1 MSVTL
6 ASELVCLDS
15 REATYSPVGCIR
27 KGDQPV
33 ARRTIVETFDDID
46 GTPVEDGGES
56 ISFAVDG
63 VEYTIDLNKKNARDF
78 RKKLDYYIEH
88 ATRVGGRKKRAGTA
102 RASDVNSPNP
112 KEIREWAIEEG
123 FEVPARGRLPQ
134 SLVDEYVAAH

>member
-1 MSVTL
+1 M
-6 ASELVCLDS
+6 
-15 REATYSPVGCIR
+15 
-27 KGDQPV
+27 

-46 GTPVEDGGES
+46 GTALEDGGET

-78 RKKLDYYIEH
+78 RKKIDYYVEH
-88 ATRVGGRKKRAGTA
+88 ATRVGGRKRKAGSA
-102 RASDVNSPNP
+102 RPSDPNSPSS
-112 KEIREWAIEEG
+112 KEIREWAVEEG